1 MSFVDAARCWICG
14 AKLDPGLDW
23 CPQCLAR
30 RGAADKAENLS
41 TATPISDLPGKD
53 ILSRWRAGSVSFGPW
68 GKLLITLVVAGVDTV
83 GLLVAYQAVT
93 FGRPGWAFVLFYL
106 GVALFASGF
115 FLRNVWTKAKVGVTN
130 PSDESH
136 G

>member
-1 MSFVDAARCWICG
+1 VDETRCWICG
-14 AKLDPGLDW
+14 AKLNPALDW

-30 RGAADKAENLS
+30 RGAADKAGNIS

-68 GKLLITLVVAGVDTV
+68 GKLLITLSVVGVDTV
-83 GLLVAYQAVT
+83 GLLVAYQAVS
-93 FGRPGWAFVLFYL
+93 FGPPGWAFVFFYL
-106 GVALFASGF
+106 GTALFASGF
-115 FLRNVWTKAKVGVTN
+115 FLRHIWARAKVGVTD
-130 PSDESH
+130 PSDESQ